1 MKNLHGNVRKIIKND
16 KLQKKEH
23 EPNYG
28 KNDKI
33 ENKEVNK
40 DNYEAIKPNFN
51 EQ

>member
-23 EPNYG
+23 EPNNG

-40 DNYEAIKPNFN
+40 DN
-51 EQ
+51 